1 MKLKMYFLLL
11 ALGALGLQSC
21 DNDDDDDL
29 SYVPAELKNAFTA
42 KYPTVSNEKWETKG
56 NYYVADFRH
65 QNYETSAWFTSDGT
79 WQMTETDIPYQAL
92 PSAVKSA
99 FESSEYAKWKI
110 DDVDMLERL
119 DMETVY
125 VIEVESGK
133 QEFDLYYSAEGIL
146 IKSVA
151 DTDNDSGNYLPAEV
165 PAAIENFIK
174 EKYPNARLAEIEVEH
189 GMTEVDIIHN
199 NISKE
204 VVFNSSNQWAYTSW
218 DVHRNALP
226 VEVTSAIASSP
237 QYAGYHVDEAD
248 FFETPTGEYY
258 LVELEK
264 GELEVKVKIT
274 TKGEFIP

>member
-21 DNDDDDDL
+21 DNDDDDL

-119 DMETVY
+119 DMETIY

-199 NISKE
+199 NISK
-204 VVFNSSNQWAYTSW
+204 
-218 DVHRNALP
+218 
-226 VEVTSAIASSP
+226 
-237 QYAGYHVDEAD
+237 
-248 FFETPTGEYY
+248 
-258 LVELEK
+258 
-264 GELEVKVKIT
+264 
-274 TKGEFIP
+274 